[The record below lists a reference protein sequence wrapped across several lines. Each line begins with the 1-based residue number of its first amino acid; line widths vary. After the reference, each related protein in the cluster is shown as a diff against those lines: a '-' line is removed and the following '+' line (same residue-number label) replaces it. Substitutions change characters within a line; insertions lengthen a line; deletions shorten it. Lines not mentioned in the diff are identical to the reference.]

1 MEFIIFILLGMLWL
15 SLITPPSNNND
26 EPIEYWNNG
35 R

>member
-1 MEFIIFILLGMLWL
+1 MLWL
-15 SLITPPSNNND
+15 SLITPPSNRND